1 MSSLSAQ
8 VARAHAR
15 WLEPRDPRYTRD
27 DIDAKCREI
36 NSLLEEFASQWCASV
51 EESGEVD
58 DTIIAAEDLIKNLRS
73 LSEDL
78 EEIENNQDP
87 RQERYL

>member
-1 MSSLSAQ
+1 MSSLFAQ

-27 DIDAKCREI
+27 DIDAKCKEI
-36 NSLLEEFASQWCASV
+36 NNLLTEFADQWCGDV
-51 EESGEVD
+51 EESGEID

-73 LSEDL
+73 LSEEL
-78 EEIENNQDP
+78 AEIENNQDP
-87 RQERYL
+87 RQEGYI